1 MVRLAEVKGSGW
13 ALCVGGFRG
22 VSVGDVEGL
31 LSRVGEAVSP
41 QVFQLFDADRVAGW
55 EHLRFAAVNA
65 LKAHESG
72 AGVSRSIAI
81 EVVLY
86 ASCQDQITRAFEM
99 VGLSPSTERAALMV
113 MARDPR
119 EAVEAYGRAS
129 VILGVEDDSVLAVDG
144 EKFERLRGVFG
155 VSEAELGAVGGAR
168 PGALTM
174 LLVEMGAL
182 LPLRR

>member
-1 MVRLAEVKGSGW
+1 MAEVKGSGW

-22 VSVGDVEGL
+22 VSVWNVDDL
-31 LSRVGEAVSP
+31 LRRVGEAVSP
-41 QVFQLFDADRVAGW
+41 HVFQIFDADRVAGW

-65 LKAHESG
+65 VRAHESG
-72 AGVSRSIAI
+72 AAVSRSIAV

-113 MARDPR
+113 MARDLG
-119 EAVEAYGRAS
+119 EAVEACGRAS
-129 VILGVEDDSVLAVDG
+129 VILGVEDDSVLTVDEG
-144 EKFERLRGVFG
+144 KFERLRGVFG
-155 VSEAELGAVGGAR
+155 VSEAELGAVGGPR
-168 PGALTM
+168 LGALTM
-174 LLVEMGAL
+174 LIVERGAL